1 MRVRLRFSKL
11 GKVRWTS
18 HRDVARMWERA
29 FRRASV
35 PLALSEGF
43 SPRPKV
49 SFGLALSTGHE
60 SLGEYLDVEL
70 APGTTLDLDE
80 LPDRLTPA
88 LPVGLDVQAAVA
100 LDGRVTSLQQEVI
113 RCSWRIEV
121 PDVDPATAEAAVAAA
136 LAAPSLVTTRTR
148 KGTDVVDDVRPA
160 ILHLAVAGPSAVA
173 PGSTLDAD
181 LATQP
186 RSLRPAE
193 MISAVLPSLDAQQV
207 LEARVLRTHQWIDH
221 DGVRTEPI
229 PLALAPPTSH
239 LLGACG

>member
-35 PLALSEGF
+35 PVALSEGF

-70 APGTTLDLDE
+70 APGTTLDLDA
-80 LPDRLTPA
+80 LPDLLTPA

-100 LDGRVTSLQQEVI
+100 LDGRVTSLQQDVTS
-113 RCSWRIEV
+113 CSWRIEV
-121 PDVDPATAEAAVAAA
+121 PDVEPEAAEAAVVAA

-160 ILHLAVAGPSAVA
+160 ILHLAVAGPSAVV

-193 MISAVLPSLDAQQV
+193 LVSAVLPGLDALQV
-207 LEARVLRTHQWIDH
+207 VEARVLRTHQWIDH

>member
-29 FRRASV
+29 LRRASV
-35 PLALSEGF
+35 PVALSEGF

-80 LPDRLTPA
+80 LPERLTPA
-88 LPVGLDVQAAVA
+88 LPVGIDVQAAVA
-100 LDGRVTSLQQEVI
+100 LDGRVTSLQQEVVS
-113 RCSWRIEV
+113 CSWRIDL
-121 PDVDPATAEAAVAAA
+121 PDIDPAQAEAAVAAA

-160 ILHLAVAGPSAVA
+160 ILHLAVAGPSAVV

-193 MISAVLPSLDAQQV
+193 LVSAVLPGLDALQV

>member
-29 FRRASV
+29 FRRALV

-80 LPDRLTPA
+80 LPERLTPA
-88 LPVGLDVQAAVA
+88 LPVGLDVQAALA
-100 LDGRVTSLQQEVI
+100 LDGRVTSLQQEVTS
-113 RCSWRIEV
+113 CSWRIDV
-121 PDVDPATAEAAVAAA
+121 PGVDPAQAEAAVAAA
-136 LAAPSLVTTRTR
+136 LAASSLVTTRTR

-193 MISAVLPSLDAQQV
+193 LVSAVLPSLDALQV

>member
-1 MRVRLRFSKL
+1 M
-11 GKVRWTS
+11 
-18 HRDVARMWERA
+18 
-29 FRRASV
+29 
-35 PLALSEGF
+35 
-43 SPRPKV
+43 
-49 SFGLALSTGHE
+49 
-60 SLGEYLDVEL
+60 
-70 APGTTLDLDE
+70 
-80 LPDRLTPA
+80 
-88 LPVGLDVQAAVA
+88 
-100 LDGRVTSLQQEVI
+100 TSLQQEVTS
-113 RCSWRIEV
+113 CSWRIEV
-121 PDVDPATAEAAVAAA
+121 PDVDPAKAEAAVVAA

-193 MISAVLPSLDAQQV
+193 LVSAVLPSLDALQV
-207 LEARVLRTHQWIDH
+207 VEARVLRTHQWIDH

>member
-29 FRRASV
+29 FRRAAV
-35 PLALSEGF
+35 PVALSEGF

-100 LDGRVTSLQQEVI
+100 LDGRVTSLQQEVTS
-113 RCSWRIEV
+113 CSWRIDV
-121 PDVDPATAEAAVAAA
+121 PDVDPATAEAAIAAA
-136 LAAPSLVTTRTR
+136 LAASSLVTTRTR

-193 MISAVLPSLDAQQV
+193 LISSVLPSLDALQV
-207 LEARVLRTHQWIDH
+207 VEARVLRTHQWIDH

>member
-35 PLALSEGF
+35 PVALSEGF

-70 APGTTLDLDE
+70 APGTNLDLDE

-88 LPVGLDVQAAVA
+88 LPVGLDVQAAIA
-100 LDGRVTSLQQEVI
+100 LDGRVTSLQQEVTS
-113 RCSWRIEV
+113 CSWRIDV

-193 MISAVLPSLDAQQV
+193 LISAVLPSLDALQV

-229 PLALAPPTSH
+229 PLALALPTSH

>member
-35 PLALSEGF
+35 PVALSEGF

-70 APGTTLDLDE
+70 APGTTLDLAE

-100 LDGRVTSLQQEVI
+100 LDGRVTSLQQEVTS
-113 RCSWRIEV
+113 CSWRIDV
-121 PDVDPATAEAAVAAA
+121 PDLDLAQAESAVAAA
-136 LAAPSLVTTRTR
+136 LAAAWLVPTRTR

-160 ILHLAVAGPSAVA
+160 ILHLAVAGPSAVV

-193 MISAVLPSLDAQQV
+193 LVSAVLPSLDALQV

>member
-1 MRVRLRFSKL
+1 MRVRFRFTKH

-35 PLALSEGF
+35 LVALSEGF

-80 LPDRLTPA
+80 LPERLTPA

-100 LDGRVTSLQQEVI
+100 LDGRVTSLQQEVTS
-113 RCSWRIEV
+113 CSWRIDV
-121 PDVDPATAEAAVAAA
+121 PDVDPTQAEAAVAAA

-193 MISAVLPSLDAQQV
+193 LISSVLPSLDALQV
-207 LEARVLRTHQWIDH
+207 VEARVLRTHQWIDH

>member
-100 LDGRVTSLQQEVI
+100 LDGRVTSLQQEVTS
-113 RCSWRIEV
+113 CSWRIDV
-121 PDVDPATAEAAVAAA
+121 PDVDPAQAEAAVAAA

-193 MISAVLPSLDAQQV
+193 LVSAVLPSLDALQV

>member
-29 FRRASV
+29 LRRASV
-35 PLALSEGF
+35 PVALSEGF

-80 LPDRLTPA
+80 LPERLTPA
-88 LPVGLDVQAAVA
+88 LPVGIDVQAAVA
-100 LDGRVTSLQQEVI
+100 LDGRVTSLQQEVVS
-113 RCSWRIEV
+113 CSWRIDLPEL
-121 PDVDPATAEAAVAAA
+121 DPPEAEAAVAAA

-160 ILHLAVAGPSAVA
+160 ILHLAVAGPSAVV

-193 MISAVLPSLDAQQV
+193 LVSAVLPGLDALQV

>member
-35 PLALSEGF
+35 PVALSEGF
-43 SPRPKV
+43 SPHPKV

-100 LDGRVTSLQQEVI
+100 LEGRVTSLQQEVTS
-113 RCSWRIEV
+113 CSWRIEV
-121 PDVDPATAEAAVAAA
+121 PDVDPARAEAAVAAA

-193 MISAVLPSLDAQQV
+193 LVSAVLPSLDALQV

>member
-35 PLALSEGF
+35 PVALSEGF

-100 LDGRVTSLQQEVI
+100 LDGRVTSLQQEVTS
-113 RCSWRIEV
+113 CSWRIDV
-121 PDVDPATAEAAVAAA
+121 PDVDPAQAEAAVAAA

-193 MISAVLPSLDAQQV
+193 LVWAVLPSLDALQV

>member
-29 FRRASV
+29 FRRAAV
-35 PLALSEGF
+35 PVALSEGF

-100 LDGRVTSLQQEVI
+100 LDGRVTSLQQEVTS
-113 RCSWRIEV
+113 CSWRIDV
-121 PDVDPATAEAAVAAA
+121 PGVDPAQAEAAVAAA
-136 LAAPSLVTTRTR
+136 LAASSLVTTRTR

-193 MISAVLPSLDAQQV
+193 LVSAVLPSLDALQV

>member
-35 PLALSEGF
+35 PVALSEGF

-70 APGTTLDLDE
+70 VPGTILDLDE

-100 LDGRVTSLQQEVI
+100 LDGRVTSLQQEVTS
-113 RCSWRIEV
+113 CSWRIDV
-121 PDVDPATAEAAVAAA
+121 PDVDPGAGRGGGRGRPRGPVARHH
-136 LAAPSLVTTRTR
+136 PH
-148 KGTDVVDDVRPA
+148 P
-160 ILHLAVAGPSAVA
+160 
-173 PGSTLDAD
+173 
-181 LATQP
+181 
-186 RSLRPAE
+186 
-193 MISAVLPSLDAQQV
+193 
-207 LEARVLRTHQWIDH
+207 
-221 DGVRTEPI
+221 
-229 PLALAPPTSH
+229 
-239 LLGACG
+239 

>member
-1 MRVRLRFSKL
+1 M
-11 GKVRWTS
+11 
-18 HRDVARMWERA
+18 
-29 FRRASV
+29 
-35 PLALSEGF
+35 ALSEGF

-80 LPDRLTPA
+80 LPERLTPA

-100 LDGRVTSLQQEVI
+100 LDGRVTSLQQEVTS
-113 RCSWRIEV
+113 CSWRIDV
-121 PDVDPATAEAAVAAA
+121 PGVDPAQAEAAVAAA
-136 LAAPSLVTTRTR
+136 LAASSLVTTRTR

-193 MISAVLPSLDAQQV
+193 LVSAVLPSLDALQV

>member
-1 MRVRLRFSKL
+1 
-11 GKVRWTS
+11 
-18 HRDVARMWERA
+18 
-29 FRRASV
+29 
-35 PLALSEGF
+35 
-43 SPRPKV
+43 
-49 SFGLALSTGHE
+49 
-60 SLGEYLDVEL
+60 
-70 APGTTLDLDE
+70 
-80 LPDRLTPA
+80 
-88 LPVGLDVQAAVA
+88 VQAAVA
-100 LDGRVTSLQQEVI
+100 LDGRVTSLQQEVTS
-113 RCSWRIEV
+113 CSWRIDV
-121 PDVDPATAEAAVAAA
+121 PHLDLAQAETAVAAA
-136 LAAPSLVTTRTR
+136 LAATSLVTTRTR

-193 MISAVLPSLDAQQV
+193 LVSAVLPSLDALQV